1 MDDKDTFPIDFDEW
15 EKTAESG
22 RATAKRE
29 GVVGTPV
36 FLDPDEFITFCNE
49 QKISP
54 NSAAR
59 AKFVIEPGGG
69 KRQFGHLT
77 SIFPATLLEVGSYI
91 NRYNS

>member
-1 MDDKDTFPIDFDEW
+1 MDDKDTFPVDFDEW
-15 EKTAESG
+15 EKTAGSG

-29 GVVGTPV
+29 GVVVTPV

-59 AKFVIEPGGG
+59 AKFVMSRGAANASLGI
-69 KRQFGHLT
+69 
-77 SIFPATLLEVGSYI
+77 
-91 NRYNS
+91 

>member
-1 MDDKDTFPIDFDEW
+1 MPKFLSWYRRDSYPLIREIMDDKDTLPVDFDEW
-15 EKTAESG
+15 EKTAESE

-29 GVVGTPV
+29 GVVVTV

-59 AKFVIEPGGG
+59 AKFAMSRGAANASLGI
-69 KRQFGHLT
+69 
-77 SIFPATLLEVGSYI
+77 
-91 NRYNS
+91 